1 MSAGLTRPEVAA
13 TAREGARW
21 VRRALWLSVLA
32 LLAIAAWAQWRT
44 QLRPAGSALHTPV
57 AVNSTPQLVAQGA
70 LLARAGNCAACHTTR
85 GGAPLAGGRAIL
97 TPFGAVYGGNL
108 TPDRAT
114 GLGAWSADD
123 FWRALHH
130 GESRDGRWLSPAF
143 PYPNFTR
150 VSRSDSDALYAYLR
164 SVPPVVQAN
173 KPSELRFPF
182 NTQLALGVWRLFFF
196 STGEFQPD
204 AVQSAEWN
212 RGAYLV
218 SGLGHCSAC
227 HAPRNALG
235 AGSQDLLALGGG
247 ELPLQRWWAPS
258 LRSPH
263 EAGVADWPLGD
274 VVALLRDGVSPQATV
289 MGPMAEVVAGS
300 TQHLPE
306 ADLRAMAT
314 FLKALPQ
321 DRAAPPA
328 AEPANAL
335 TLKLG
340 REVYGQHCADCHGE
354 QGQGVPLS
362 GRTGPGAPLAYPAL
376 AGNRAVTQAS
386 PLNALRMVLVGG
398 YAPSTAGN
406 PRPWGMPPLGPTLSD
421 TEVAAVV
428 SYIRQSWGHS
438 ASAATVLQAQQAR

>member
-1 MSAGLTRPEVAA
+1 MSAGLSRPAVAA

-21 VRRALWLSVLA
+21 VRRALWLSVLL
-32 LLAIAAWAQWRT
+32 LLAIACWAQWRT

-57 AVNSTPQLVAQGA
+57 AFNSTPQLVAQGA

-143 PYPNFTR
+143 PYPHFTR

-164 SVPPVVQAN
+164 SVPPVAQAH

-196 STGEFQPD
+196 SAGEFQPD
-204 AVQSAEWN
+204 AAQSVEWN

-247 ELPLQRWWAPS
+247 ELPLQHWLAPS

-263 EAGVADWPLGD
+263 EGGVADWPLSD

-306 ADLRAMAT
+306 ADLRAIAT

-321 DRAAPPA
+321 DDTAPPAA
-328 AEPANAL
+328 AEPANVL

-354 QGQGVPLS
+354 QGQGAQ
-362 GRTGPGAPLAYPAL
+362 GAYPAL

-421 TEVAAVV
+421 AEVAAVV